1 MEADWDQIIC
11 EVNSQYQNIKI
22 VNSPTSGHVL
32 LLDDDVMI
40 AGKLTR
46 GKHICGSDFWRQD
59 VEQVSNLSHRFPSRG
74 NTSSEECSHF
84 RKRLDLHDGF
94 VRRWNESRYSSGRF
108 SWQRSP
114 HSRRWRWRNP
124 VRAAEGETKVRHY
137 GRGWFISLSFTSL
150 IQTLVSKI

>member
-1 MEADWDQIIC
+1 MYAYAMVLNVTFVRSEGIRRGSRVWPYTVTADHRLVEADWDQIIC

-108 SWQRSP
+108 S
-114 HSRRWRWRNP
+114 
-124 VRAAEGETKVRHY
+124 
-137 GRGWFISLSFTSL
+137 
-150 IQTLVSKI
+150 